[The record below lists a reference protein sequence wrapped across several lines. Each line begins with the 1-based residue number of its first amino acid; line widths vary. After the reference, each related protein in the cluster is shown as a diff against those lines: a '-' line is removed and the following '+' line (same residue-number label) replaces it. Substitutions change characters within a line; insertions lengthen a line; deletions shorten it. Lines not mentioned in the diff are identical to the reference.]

1 MSSFIIEGG
10 RKLSGEIIPQGAKNE
25 ALQILC
31 AVLLSPEKIT
41 INNLPDIVDINI
53 LIDLLSDLG
62 VKIQKLNPNSYTFK
76 SDEIN
81 LDYLTSDE
89 FKTKGTRIRG
99 SIMIVGPL
107 LARFGKGYIPKP
119 GGDKIGRRRLDTH
132 FIGFERLGAK
142 FDYDSKESFYRVTTD
157 GLKGTYMLM
166 DEGLDTGSVLNN
178 FEIPI
183 NYKYNA
189 KFLHDELSHKAASE
203 LINTMD
209 EYVNGSIVET
219 PQENIGITYASKI
232 LKDESRLDWSKT
244 SQEIFF
250 SIKALN
256 PFPGTWFE
264 SKENKRIKILDAEV
278 NSLCGNPGE
287 VLDSLIIGC
296 GENSLTILDV
306 QPEGGKEMSVD
317 DFLRGNPINIGCI
330 MN

>member
-1 MSSFIIEGG
+1 MIKNSISSSPLKVVFMGTPVFSIKPLQELINSRHSVEAIYTQPPRKSGRGMKKNNSPIHNLALENNITVLTPLNFNEKNIIDTLEE
-10 RKLSGEIIPQGAKNE
+10 LSPDIIVVSAYGIILPKEVLKIPQFGCLNIHASILPRWRGA
-25 ALQILC
+25 A
-31 AVLLSPEKIT
+31 P
-41 INNLPDIVDINI
+41 
-53 LIDLLSDLG
+53 
-62 VKIQKLNPNSYTFK
+62 IQRS
-76 SDEIN
+76 
-81 LDYLTSDE
+81 
-89 FKTKGTRIRG
+89 
-99 SIMIVGPL
+99 MM
-107 LARFGKGYIPKP
+107 A
-119 GGDKIGRRRLDTH
+119 GDKQTGI
-132 FIGFERLGAK
+132 
-142 FDYDSKESFYRVTTD
+142 SF
-157 GLKGTYMLM
+157 MLM

-209 EYVNGSIVET
+209 EYVNGSIVKT

-278 NSLCGNPGE
+278 NSLCGKPGE

-296 GENSLTILDV
+296 GENSLKILDV

>member
-1 MSSFIIEGG
+1 MIKNSISSSPLKVVFMGTPVFSIKPLQELINSRHSVEAIYTQPPRKSGRGMKKNNSPIHNLALENNITVLTPLNFNEKNIIDTLEE
-10 RKLSGEIIPQGAKNE
+10 LSPDIIVVYAYGIILPKEVLKIPQFGCLNIHASILPRWRGA
-25 ALQILC
+25 A
-31 AVLLSPEKIT
+31 P
-41 INNLPDIVDINI
+41 
-53 LIDLLSDLG
+53 
-62 VKIQKLNPNSYTFK
+62 IQRS
-76 SDEIN
+76 
-81 LDYLTSDE
+81 
-89 FKTKGTRIRG
+89 
-99 SIMIVGPL
+99 MM
-107 LARFGKGYIPKP
+107 A
-119 GGDKIGRRRLDTH
+119 GDKQTGI
-132 FIGFERLGAK
+132 
-142 FDYDSKESFYRVTTD
+142 SF
-157 GLKGTYMLM
+157 MLM

-189 KFLHDELSHKAASE
+189 KFLHDELSRKAASE

-209 EYVNGSIVET
+209 EYVNGSIVKT

-278 NSLCGNPGE
+278 NSLCGKPGE

-296 GENSLTILDV
+296 GENSLKILDV

>member
-1 MSSFIIEGG
+1 MIKNSISSSPLKVVFMGTPTFSIKPLQELISSRHSVEAVYTQPPRKSGRGMKKNNSPIHNLALENNITVLTPLNFNEKNIIDTLEE
-10 RKLSGEIIPQGAKNE
+10 LSPDIIVVSAYGIILPKEVLKIPQFGCLNIHASILPRWRGA
-25 ALQILC
+25 A
-31 AVLLSPEKIT
+31 P
-41 INNLPDIVDINI
+41 
-53 LIDLLSDLG
+53 
-62 VKIQKLNPNSYTFK
+62 IQRS
-76 SDEIN
+76 
-81 LDYLTSDE
+81 
-89 FKTKGTRIRG
+89 
-99 SIMIVGPL
+99 MM
-107 LARFGKGYIPKP
+107 A
-119 GGDKIGRRRLDTH
+119 GDKQTGI
-132 FIGFERLGAK
+132 
-142 FDYDSKESFYRVTTD
+142 SF
-157 GLKGTYMLM
+157 MLM

-189 KFLHDELSHKAASE
+189 KFLHDELSRKAASE

-209 EYVNGSIVET
+209 EYVNGSIVKT

-278 NSLCGNPGE
+278 NSLCGKPGE

-296 GENSLTILDV
+296 GENSLKILDV